1 MEVYKKAY
9 FKLFNAMT
17 DIRTLLLEGRTV
29 EAVEALMQAQIDGEE
44 IIISDG
50 E

>member
-1 MEVYKKAY
+1 MEAYKKAY
-9 FKLFNAMT
+9 FRLFNAMT

-29 EAVEALMQAQIDGEE
+29 EALMQAQMDGEE

-50 E
+50 G